1 MKEIFDAIREGN
13 LEKAAE
19 NGNIEVVKCLQN
31 YRADVSKAV
40 DMDKENNI
48 PRESSKKND
57 MQRGIYILK

>member
-19 NGNIEVVKCLQN
+19 NGHIEVVKCLQN